1 MCAGGQLRS
10 QDRLAHSPCSRDVQ
24 GRALMAPAP
33 EAKGQSNLSCSSY
46 RLIPFRH
53 QHFGELA
60 FLKAF
65 LIFKDFFRSMFAR
78 EEDAYTW
85 NN

>member
-1 MCAGGQLRS
+1 MCRWPAQVPGQAGTLTVQ
-10 QDRLAHSPCSRDVQ
+10 Q
-24 GRALMAPAP
+24 GRAGQGTDGTCSK
-33 EAKGQSNLSCSSY
+33 AKGQSNLSCSSY

-78 EEDAYTW
+78 EEDAYAW
-85 NN
+85 ND